1 LGKHRNGNDGIIDCQ
16 RRASDYQVLQIDVL
30 NSTMLTRRRED
41 TLSIY
46 LNSLGKYENID
57 RGSLDVVKAKVK
69 AEPAE

>member
-1 LGKHRNGNDGIIDCQ
+1 
-16 RRASDYQVLQIDVL
+16 
-30 NSTMLTRRRED
+30 MLTRRRED